1 MGVKLMTLSD
11 AFNRGFKHIG
21 DGNFNSISL
30 LDKEGETIKVI
41 PIENTSIID
50 SKYLN
55 TKVLAVGS
63 SSLKPDRL
71 RIRIDYLE

>member
-1 MGVKLMTLSD
+1 MTLSD
-11 AFNRGFKHIG
+11 ALDRGFKHIG
-21 DGNFNSISL
+21 NGNFNSISL